1 MACPSHDEIRMALK
15 DAGKKL
21 HKAPGEDGVCN
32 WMLVWGGETV
42 VRGLQ
47 VLFQAAW
54 KAKHLPLSFERRG
67 GKGW

>member
-21 HKAPGEDGVCN
+21 HKAPGDDGVSLCN

-42 VRGLQ
+42 VEGPRKLQGL
-47 VLFQAAW
+47 LDFIG
-54 KAKHLPLSFERRG
+54 S
-67 GKGW
+67 